1 MATVFRNKAI
11 ECISRTD
18 LAKYQLKHFNQTIAS
33 ALQTPFYQKR
43 LKKLGIYSS
52 ADIKSLDDIKKI
64 PFTVKDD
71 LRDSYPKG
79 LLAVDIKD
87 VVRIHTSSGTT
98 GIPTVIYHTQSDL
111 DNWTEL
117 VTRSLVACGVTDED
131 VFQNM
136 MTYGMFTGGL
146 ALHYGAERLGALV
159 IPSSSGNTQRQLQL
173 MKDFQTTVVHATP
186 SFMFHVASK
195 IKELGYSQEDFS
207 LKKAFLGAEPY
218 SENTRRKIEE
228 FYKIDAYNSYG
239 LSEMNGPGVAFECTH
254 KKDMHIWE
262 DAYIVE
268 IINPETGERLPDGQ
282 QGELVLTTLK
292 RCATPLLRYRTRD
305 LTTIIA
311 DPCPCGRT
319 HRRIS
324 RIMGRTDDMMI
335 INGANVFPSQ
345 IEQVIMKIPE
355 VGNNYQICLT
365 RDGALDR
372 LTVKVEIYSKL
383 FAGDLSELEK
393 LKAKI
398 RDALKASIIIN
409 VAVELH
415 EPGSL
420 PAFEL
425 KAKRVVDLREKL

>member
-1 MATVFRNKAI
+1 MTVFRDKSI
-11 ECISRTD
+11 ECISKSD
-18 LAKYQLKHFNQTIAS
+18 LARYQFQHLQETLQFALKTS
-33 ALQTPFYQKR
+33 FYQKR
-43 LKKLGIYSS
+43 FKKNKLDALSS
-52 ADIKSLDDIKKI
+52 IQSLDDLEKI

-79 LLAVDIKD
+79 LLAVDMKE

-98 GIPTVIYHTQSDL
+98 GIPTVIYHTQNDL
-111 DNWTEL
+111 NRWTEL
-117 VTRSLVACGVTDED
+117 VTRSLVACGVSNED

-146 ALHYGAERLGALV
+146 GLHYGAERLGALV

-186 SFMFHVASK
+186 SFMFHLASK
-195 IKELGYSQEDFS
+195 IKEFGYAVEDLF

-218 SENTRRKIEE
+218 SENTRRKIED
-228 FYKIDAYNSYG
+228 FFKIDAYNSYG
-239 LSEMNGPGVAFECTH
+239 LSEMNGPGVAFECTY
-254 KKDMHIWE
+254 KNDMHIWE

-282 QGELVLTTLK
+282 EGELVLTTL
-292 RCATPLLRYRTRD
+292 RRSATPLLRYRTRD
-305 LTTIIA
+305 LTTILTE
-311 DPCPCGRT
+311 PCPCGRT

-324 RIMGRTDDMMI
+324 RITGRTDDMLI
-335 INGANVFPSQ
+335 INGVNVFPSQ
-345 IEQVIMKIPE
+345 IEQVIMNIPE
-355 VGNNYQICLT
+355 VGNNYQICLS
-365 RDGALDR
+365 REGALDR

-393 LKAKI
+393 LKTKI
-398 RDALKASIIIN
+398 RDRLKASIIIN
-409 VAVELH
+409 PAVELH
-415 EPGSL
+415 EPESL

-425 KAKRVVDLREKL
+425 KAKRVLDLREKL

>member
-1 MATVFRNKAI
+1 MTTMFRDKAI
-11 ECISRTD
+11 ECISKSD
-18 LAKYQLKHFNQTIAS
+18 LAQYQLKHLKETLTS
-33 ALQTPFYQKR
+33 AFKTSFYQKR
-43 LKKLGIYSS
+43 LKKNHIDPS
-52 ADIKSLDDIKKI
+52 ASIKTLKDLEKI

-79 LLAVDIKD
+79 LLAVDMKD

-98 GIPTVIYHTQSDL
+98 GIPTVIYHTQNDL
-111 DNWTEL
+111 NHWTEL
-117 VTRSLVACGVTDED
+117 VTRSLVACGVTNHD

-146 ALHYGAERLGALV
+146 GLHYGAERLGALV

-186 SFMFHVASK
+186 SFMFHLASK
-195 IKELGYSQEDFS
+195 IKEFGYSREDLF
-207 LKKAFLGAEPY
+207 LKKAFLGAEPH
-218 SENTRRKIEE
+218 SENTRRKIED
-228 FYKIDAYNSYG
+228 FFKIDAYNSYG
-239 LSEMNGPGVAFECTH
+239 LSEMNGPGVAFECTE
-254 KKDMHIWE
+254 KNNMHLWE
-262 DAYIVE
+262 DQYILE
-268 IINPETGERLPDGQ
+268 IIDPKSGKRLPDGEE
-282 QGELVLTTLK
+282 GELVLTTLR

-305 LTTIIA
+305 LTA
-311 DPCPCGRT
+311 VMVEPCPCGRT

-324 RIMGRTDDMMI
+324 RITGRTDDMMI
-335 INGANVFPSQ
+335 INGVNVFPSQ

-365 RDGALDR
+365 REGALDR

-383 FAGDLSELEK
+383 FAGDLSGLER
-393 LKAKI
+393 LKTKI
-398 RDALKASIIIN
+398 RDMLKASIIIN
-409 VAVELH
+409 AAIELH
-415 EPGSL
+415 EPESL

>member
-1 MATVFRNKAI
+1 MFRDKAI
-11 ECISRTD
+11 ECISKSD
-18 LAKYQLKHFNQTIAS
+18 LAQYQLKHLKETLTS
-33 ALQTPFYQKR
+33 AFKTSFYQKR
-43 LKKLGIYSS
+43 LKKNHIDPS
-52 ADIKSLDDIKKI
+52 ASIKTLKDLEKI

-79 LLAVDIKD
+79 LLAVDMKD

-98 GIPTVIYHTQSDL
+98 GIPTVIYHTQNDL
-111 DNWTEL
+111 NHWTEL
-117 VTRSLVACGVTDED
+117 VTRSLVACGVTNHD

-146 ALHYGAERLGALV
+146 GLHYGAERLGALV

-186 SFMFHVASK
+186 SFMFHLASK
-195 IKELGYSQEDFS
+195 IKEFGYSREDLF
-207 LKKAFLGAEPY
+207 LKKAFLGAEPH
-218 SENTRRKIEE
+218 SENTRRKIED
-228 FYKIDAYNSYG
+228 FFKIDAYNSYG
-239 LSEMNGPGVAFECTH
+239 LSEMNGPGVAFECTE
-254 KKDMHIWE
+254 KNNMHLWE
-262 DAYIVE
+262 DQYILE
-268 IINPETGERLPDGQ
+268 IIDPKSGKRLPDGEE
-282 QGELVLTTLK
+282 GELVLTTLR

-305 LTTIIA
+305 LTA
-311 DPCPCGRT
+311 VMVEPCPCGRT

-324 RIMGRTDDMMI
+324 RITGRTDDMMI
-335 INGANVFPSQ
+335 INGVNVFPSQ

-365 RDGALDR
+365 REGALDR

-383 FAGDLSELEK
+383 FAGDLSGLER
-393 LKAKI
+393 LKTKI
-398 RDALKASIIIN
+398 RDMLKASIIIN
-409 VAVELH
+409 AAIELH
-415 EPGSL
+415 EPESL